1 MAKTTIIERNE
12 NIINALQAE
21 HKNGNNQPISKR
33 LEKDDANMWENTVES
48 VYRAYEE
55 YARIKYAAAHL
66 TGVEFFDYNVFD
78 ITLSDKEIKPLREA
92 EKKLNNAAATLL
104 NRIGMRFDPAFIST
118 LGGLLEMWR
127 KGYGDEDEEEKTV
140 YAPFIRCR
148 GSVLKTFEKACGF
161 MLEPTGIMD
170 NFRVWKTSQISAAQ
184 RKVRITTDNQKAAQN
199 AYDIAANAYNESY
212 AALSEVE
219 IDQVQELLKKLKN
232 SADDAKVKLDNASK
246 KKNDADDNLKK
257 LTDRTPDEWEKAYKA
272 EAL

>member
-21 HKNGNNQPISKR
+21 HKAGNNQPISKR
-33 LEKDDANMWENTVES
+33 LEKDDANIWENTVES

-55 YARIKYAAAHL
+55 YARIKYE
-66 TGVEFFDYNVFD
+66 GISDNEFD
-78 ITLSDKEIKPLREA
+78 IFDIGASSEDLKPLREA

-127 KGYGDEDEEEKTV
+127 KGYGDEGKEEKTV

-148 GSVLKTFEKACGF
+148 GSVIKTFEKACGF

-232 SADDAKVKLDNASK
+232 SADDAKVKLDDASK

>member
-21 HKNGNNQPISKR
+21 HKAGNNQPISKR
-33 LEKDDANMWENTVES
+33 LEKDDANIWENTVES

-55 YARIKYAAAHL
+55 YARVKYTATHL
-66 TGVEFFDYNVFD
+66 DGAEYFDYNVLD
-78 ITLSDKEIKPLREA
+78 LILSDKELKPLREA
-92 EKKLNNAAATLL
+92 EKKLTNAAATLL
-104 NRIGMRFDPAFIST
+104 NRIGMRYDPAFIST

-127 KGYGDEDEEEKTV
+127 KGYGDEGKEEKTV

-170 NFRVWKTSQISAAQ
+170 NFRVWKNSQISAAQ

-232 SADDAKVKLDNASK
+232 SADDAKVKLDDASK

-257 LTDRTPDEWEKAYKA
+257 LTDRTPDEWTKAYKA